1 MCKKEVLIFL
11 FRFNPFPLTNI
22 EYQSFCYLSI
32 DKMNFFIK

>member
-1 MCKKEVLIFL
+1 MFHSYHSLSLIY
-11 FRFNPFPLTNI
+11 LTCI